1 MFYEKEGPVQR
12 TLRRL
17 RAAFCPLPE
26 MELPEELGGE
36 QESTENGSKQASDD
50 EQSRGDTTPIIN
62 Q

>member
-17 RAAFCPLPE
+17 RAAFCPFPE
-26 MELPEELGGE
+26 MELPEELDDE
-36 QESTENGSKQASDD
+36 EENAEKGSKQASDD
-50 EQSRGDTTPIIN
+50 EQSRRGTTPIIN